1 MKKLLAIL
9 LSILMVTSL
18 AACGDKKLERLVLLN
33 DEDIIV
39 ELGSDLDLTL
49 EKYLDTSDLSEE
61 ELAEVTIKLVTPKM
75 DGNGNVKAD
84 SKEVEPTNLGF
95 GTKAI
100 LIELDGEQKT
110 INVKV
115 EDTVAPEFTKSKDSY
130 TIEEGDKLPDIKKDF
145 EATDLTEVTISV
157 NTDEVK
163 TDKPGK
169 YKATVKATDT
179 SGNETTKEVT
189 ITVEEKP
196 EPEISKPSYSG
207 GSTTTSRPSGG
218 SSSSSKPSSGNSGS
232 SKPSGGSSG
241 GSSSKPA
248 EETCTPY
255 TAGFMGLEFST
266 FEEADAWAQNY
277 IYSQTFP
284 WKYGSYGVFSTSCG
298 YAIDMFE

>member
-1 MKKLLAIL
+1 MKKLITIAFTIL
-9 LSILMVTSL
+9 LALSL
-18 AACGDKKLERLVLLN
+18 VACNSEPEERLVLLN
-33 DEDIIV
+33 DEDITV

-75 DGNGNVKAD
+75 DANGNVKAD
-84 SKEVEPTNLGF
+84 SKEVDPTNLGF

-157 NTDEVK
+157 DTKEVK
-163 TDKPGK
+163 TDKAGK
-169 YKATVKATDT
+169 YKATVTATDT
-179 SGNETTKEVT
+179 SGNEVTKEVT

-196 EPEISKPSYSG
+196 EAEVTTPSYSG

-218 SSSSSKPSSGNSGS
+218 GSSSSKPSGGNSGS
-232 SKPSGGSSG
+232 SKPSG